1 MEKRFN
7 ELAEWMGVKI
17 SPHATAKTLS
27 VANHQ
32 MLEIMRAVHAE
43 HDVIIMD
50 EPTAPLGPF
59 ERSRLYDLIGRLKE
73 NNVSIIFISHD
84 LDEVLRLCDRVS
96 VMRDGQ
102 LIETRQSSG
111 WTKDSLVKTM
121 LGDIQIVAGRKRE
134 HGELKPLLRVQ
145 SLSLPGE
152 VSGINFELGEGE
164 VLGIAGLVGAGRT
177 EVLRSVAGLESMAE
191 GRMTIGGEDCAWPQ
205 SVREAIE
212 RGIALAPE
220 DRKREGLVL
229 SRSAL
234 CNLLLADIGSGSR
247 GPVISPA
254 VRRAKATM
262 LAKQIGFD
270 PDRLDTDALHLSGGN
285 QQKLVIGKW
294 LHRRP
299 RILLLDEPTRGI
311 DLGAKQEIFQT
322 IRGLSDEGMGVILV
336 SSDLEEVVEHADRI
350 LVMARGKQ
358 IATLEGQEASVER
371 ILNLI
376 FAVEGR
382 PAMAEVN

>member
-1 MEKRFN
+1 
-7 ELAEWMGVKI
+7 
-17 SPHATAKTLS
+17 
-27 VANHQ
+27 
-32 MLEIMRAVHAE
+32 
-43 HDVIIMD
+43 VIIMD
-50 EPTAPLGPF
+50 EPTAPLGPL
-59 ERSRLYDLIGRLKE
+59 ERSRLYELIGRLKE

-102 LIETRQSSG
+102 LIETRSSAA
-111 WTKDSLVKTM
+111 WTKDTLVKAM
-121 LGDIQIVAGRKRE
+121 LGDVQIVPGRKRE
-134 HGELKPLLRVQ
+134 HGAVKELLRVHN
-145 SLSLPGE
+145 LSLPGK
-152 VSGINFELGEGE
+152 VSGISFELGEGD

-177 EVLRSVAGLESMAE
+177 EVLRSIVGLEPSSEGGMAIDGQE
-191 GRMTIGGEDCAWPQ
+191 CAWPQ
-205 SVREAIE
+205 SVGEAIN

-220 DRKREGLVL
+220 DRKRERLVL

-234 CNLLLADIGSGSR
+234 SNLLLADIDSVAR
-247 GPVISPA
+247 GPVISPGM
-254 VRRAKATM
+254 RRATAAM
-262 LAKQIGFD
+262 LARQIGFN

-299 RILLLDEPTRGI
+299 RVLLLDEPTRGI

-322 IRGLSDEGMGVILV
+322 IRSLSDQGMGVILV

-358 IATLEGQEASVER
+358 ITTLDGHEASVER

-376 FAVEGR
+376 FAVENR
-382 PAMAEVN
+382 PVAAGAS